1 MTAMTVRKQ
10 PTANLPT
17 DGLTK
22 QFLVECIAGLE
33 QRIDGKLEAMEQRFD
48 GKLEAMEKRG
58 DVKLHGLH
66 QKIDDVKKHLE
77 ARINWYRQDTKEHTE
92 SLVKGVEYQLGKR
105 MDHIDHRID
114 LVEQQV
120 EHVGYRMERLEG
132 KVDAIGTA
140 VIETGRKVQAHD
152 DDIVKLKAAVEAFSQ

>member
-1 MTAMTVRKQ
+1 MTDMTVRKQ
-10 PTANLPT
+10 PTENLPT

-22 QFLVECIAGLE
+22 QFLVECLAEL
-33 QRIDGKLEAMEQRFD
+33 EQRFD

-66 QKIDDVKKHLE
+66 QKIDDVKMHLE
-77 ARINWYRQDTKEHTE
+77 GRINWYRQDTKEHTE
-92 SLVKGVEYQLGKR
+92 SLVKGAEYQLGQR
-105 MDHIDHRID
+105 MDSIDHRID

-120 EHVGYRMERLEG
+120 EHVGYRMERLES

-140 VIETGRKVQAHD
+140 VIETGRKVREHD
-152 DDIVKLKAAVEAFSQ
+152 DGIVKLKAAVVELSQ